1 MSEPVAF
8 PRGKRKSA
16 TSTNKD
22 DTSHP
27 SKKHAP
33 SAAST
38 SAETIEK
45 DFLFGSSATASDLAD
60 LGRSKRG
67 NYSSSQQQQQEQY
80 YDMSPSVVSQ
90 LPLGGGAVLPAM
102 VTSSGKRIPPKIELL
117 SFSKLAK
124 GTKVLG
130 VIRELTPEYA
140 VVSLPTMLTGFV
152 RRADEND
159 PPLSRVLPPVNT
171 VMAFSIVSTT
181 TQEVSKKDKANNP
194 NASSVKKRRI
204 ELSPWPIHV
213 NAGVNIEEFLKST
226 SSLRDDFGG
235 VTGNANNASMMAV
248 RGRIISVE
256 DHGCIVDLGGIASG
270 RQAFL
275 KFENVAGEYDVGDDD
290 ESNEDDEDDNADDDD
305 DIMDT
310 GGASTKRLLH
320 PGRIYDFCIL
330 PSSASQSILQVSLP
344 TQETLTKL
352 RSSSSMAPSISSLQ
366 PGMLTEVQVEA
377 HAKNG
382 MCVSFMKGVYRGA
395 LDEDHLGGHRGV
407 DDGKKRHL
415 DKESGD
421 PSMWWKNVFK
431 GKHAKVS
438 FCMVLRSAFP
448 NVQHQSNTASVPL
461 G

>member
-16 TSTNKD
+16 ATSTKD

-27 SKKHAP
+27 SKKQHAA
-33 SAAST
+33 SST
-38 SAETIEK
+38 SAVETIEK
-45 DFLFGSSATASDLAD
+45 DFLFGSSATSDLAD
-60 LGRSKRG
+60 VGRSSKKG
-67 NYSSSQQQQQEQY
+67 NNSSSSQQQQQ

-117 SFSKLAK
+117 SFTKLAK

-130 VIRELTPEYA
+130 VIREVTPEYA

-152 RRADEND
+152 RRADENND
-159 PPLSRVLPPVNT
+159 PPLTRVLPPVNT

-194 NASSVKKRRI
+194 NIASSVKKRRI

-226 SSLRDDFGG
+226 TETND
-235 VTGNANNASMMAV
+235 ANNNDAMMMAV
-248 RGRIISVE
+248 RGKIISVE

-275 KFENVAGEYDVGDDD
+275 KFENVAGEYDVVDD
-290 ESNEDDEDDNADDDD
+290 ESNEDEDNDHEEEEEDDDA
-305 DIMDT
+305 MDT
-310 GGASTKRLLH
+310 DGGAATKRLLH

-330 PSSASQSILQVSLP
+330 PSSTSQSILQVSLP

-352 RSSSSMAPSISSLQ
+352 RSLPSMAPTISSLQ

-407 DDGKKRHL
+407 DDGKKKHL

-438 FCMVLRSAFP
+438 FC
-448 NVQHQSNTASVPL
+448 TAL
-461 G
+461 Y